1 MPIIDNKILTPIT
14 YVQDLSRHPTPS
26 ETMTDQLLKAKF
38 DKGAEDLRIKHNSL
52 IDDVIST
59 DGFNIKNSGI
69 QTINGVK
76 TFVESPIIPTPTTDM
91 QPTNKKYVSD
101 NFTTKIEN
109 NLKANAIDVY
119 TKGELAPFLR
129 GGDTL
134 IVYEVFSIVNSNN
147 GNGTFTYKDKN
158 NNNIIGTL
166 NVSGYQIFTLL
177 EGDYMINQN
186 RINMTIN
193 DTLQRSTASGGLLEI
208 DATHVALTSPEG
220 AGAEITIQYF
230 ERVGITGT
238 GLIIQ
243 GTVEPP
249 SGFVWYKE
257 V

>member
-1 MPIIDNKILTPIT
+1 MADPRLDYDPVEGWLNSTIFKDNPSDPEVRPMFQRLFTQVQTFINTTLIAWANSLSTALQSQIT
-14 YVQDLSRHPTPS
+14 LNGGDITTLKGRTTSS
-26 ETMTDQLLKAKF
+26 ETNISSLQVNKA
-38 DKGAEDLRIKHNSL
+38 DSSN
-52 IDDVIST
+52 V
-59 DGFNIKNSGI
+59 
-69 QTINGVK
+69 
-76 TFVESPIIPTPTTDM
+76 
-91 QPTNKKYVSD
+91 Y
-101 NFTTKIEN
+101 TKIE
-109 NLKANAIDVY
+109 LD
-119 TKGELAPFLR
+119 PFLC

-134 IVYEVFSIVNSNN
+134 IMYEVFSIISSNN

-177 EGDYMINQN
+177 EGNYVISQN

-208 DATHVALTSPEG
+208 DGTHIALTSPEG

-230 ERVGITGT
+230 QRVGITGT
-238 GLIIQ
+238 GLIVQ
-243 GTVEPP
+243 GVVEPP